1 MFIFS
6 SADFN
11 QAYNRFKYFQQIQE
25 YSKRQLH
32 MIQAVN
38 DSLDVKNK
46 ELKDLFAQKNTALNE
61 IGVQSKELESE
72 QLKENQYIDSEKRE
86 RFSEKIASRNA
97 KTSEVG

>member
-1 MFIFS
+1 
-6 SADFN
+6 
-11 QAYNRFKYFQQIQE
+11 
-25 YSKRQLH
+25 

-72 QLKENQYIDSEKRE
+72 QLKENNILLRFRKKR
-86 RFSEKIASRNA
+86 KIFGKNCKPKCKNVRGWLNSWIN
-97 KTSEVG
+97 

>member
-1 MFIFS
+1 
-6 SADFN
+6 
-11 QAYNRFKYFQQIQE
+11 
-25 YSKRQLH
+25 

-72 QLKENQYIDSEKRE
+72 QLKENQYIAQIQKKEKDFRKNCKPKCKNV
-86 RFSEKIASRNA
+86 RGWLNSWIN
-97 KTSEVG
+97 

>member
-1 MFIFS
+1 
-6 SADFN
+6 
-11 QAYNRFKYFQQIQE
+11 
-25 YSKRQLH
+25 

-72 QLKENQYIDSEKRE
+72 QLKENQYIAQIQKKR
-86 RFSEKIASRNA
+86 KIFGKNCKPKCKNVRGWLNSWIN
-97 KTSEVG
+97 